1 MKWDLDTSLGQ
12 LSYLMKTGTV
22 LDWRSA
28 YSVLM
33 GRPEE
38 R

>member
-12 LSYLMKTGTV
+12 LMYLMKAGTV
-22 LDWRSA
+22 LDWRGA
-28 YSVLM
+28 NGVLM
-33 GRPEE
+33 GRPGG